1 METLETA
8 GIIIGAWFGTYAS
21 LIGSIWAYAVVRDW
35 LRSRRS
41 AVKEAK

>member
-1 METLETA
+1 METIETA
-8 GIIIGAWFGTYAS
+8 GIIIGVWFGTYAS
-21 LIGSIWAYAVVRDW
+21 LFGSIWAYAVVRDW